1 MKRINLKILL
11 VVLLGMVC
19 FEANA
24 YVFSANYQ
32 GNAIY
37 YNIDNSMLGNI
48 ASVIVTLGDVEY
60 SGDWVVSLHIEN
72 RRFGIIRALA
82 LSA

>member
-19 FEANA
+19 SEANA

-37 YNIDNSMLGNI
+37 YNISTEKIYDYCNGL
-48 ASVIVTLGDVEY
+48 TDL
-60 SGDWVVSLHIEN
+60 
-72 RRFGIIRALA
+72 RKGIIRQPQSLTLRLA
-82 LSA
+82 MTQAEY